1 MARTYYFWWK
11 NTNLKQNRCT
21 CILGRFQTMG
31 PCPRAGDSIK
41 HKVEFFFNSLTEE
54 KENFALSL
62 SDLLQYKLLVTE
74 EEKET
79 IIGIAGLRKKNMF
92 FLVVK
97 SEYQNRGIG
106 QKLTRKVIQKAA
118 LSKYDYIALSVF
130 QSNTKAVHIYQ
141 KLGFKTGFTS
151 LMDGRKNLFMVLPLN
166 WRGIFI
172 VAKCKLKSL
181 YLIGAI
187 IYRIVKAIRTIKRA
201 QHR

>member
-1 MARTYYFWWK
+1 M
-11 NTNLKQNRCT
+11 
-21 CILGRFQTMG
+21 FQTMSLC
-31 PCPRAGDSIK
+31 PCAGDSIN

-54 KENFALSL
+54 KENFVLSL
-62 SDLLQYKLLVTE
+62 SDLLQCKLLVTE

-106 QKLTRKVIQKAA
+106 QKLTREVIQKAA
-118 LSKYDYIALSVF
+118 LTKYDYIALYVF

-141 KLGFKTGFTS
+141 KLGFKTGYTS
-151 LMDGRKNLFMVLPLN
+151 LIDGRKTLLMVLPLN
-166 WRGIFI
+166 WQGIFL

-181 YLIGAI
+181 CLIGTI
-187 IYRIVKAIRTIKRA
+187 IHKIVKAIRTVMPALSRLEKNEV
-201 QHR
+201 